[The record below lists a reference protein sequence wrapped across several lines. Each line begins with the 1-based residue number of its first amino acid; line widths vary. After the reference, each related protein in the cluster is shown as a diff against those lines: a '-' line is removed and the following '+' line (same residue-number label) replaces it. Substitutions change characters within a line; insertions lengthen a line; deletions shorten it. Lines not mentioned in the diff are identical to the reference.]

1 MKDQDKNDHY
11 TVQTHFTSESGLTES
26 MENYIE
32 VISQLSES
40 LKVVRVKNIAK
51 VLDVKMPSVS
61 AALSVLAKKGMVN
74 YEKYD
79 YVELTSKGKEIARQ
93 LRKRHEVLKKFLID
107 VLCVDQKMAENDSCR
122 IEHHISKQTI
132 ENIVKFIEYIS
143 NCPNDQKKC
152 LTGFRDY
159 VKKNH

>member
-1 MKDQDKNDHY
+1 MKKSDKNAHY
-11 TVQTHFTSESGLTES
+11 TVQTHSASQSGLTES

-32 VISQLSES
+32 VISQLSED

-51 VLDVKMPSVS
+51 VLAVKMPSVS

-79 YVELTSKGKEIARQ
+79 YVELTPKGKGVAEQ

-107 VLCVDQKMAENDSCR
+107 VLCVDQKMAESDSCR
-122 IEHHISKQTI
+122 IEHHISKQTV

-143 NCPNDQKKC
+143 NCPSEQKKC
-152 LTGFRDY
+152 LLGFRNYINRSD
-159 VKKNH
+159 